1 MVKKDDSVNL
11 LLNLIKIAIIA
22 MVGFIIIKGIMQVLQ
37 S

>member
-1 MVKKDDSVNL
+1 MAKKDDSIDL